1 MPAMDWELVYYA
13 SEWVIRILMLVY
25 VPQHRTAAA
34 SRAWLLLI
42 FLLPW
47 PGLVVYAL
55 FGRAFLPRRRIVRQ
69 ERAERRIQ
77 EVQAQMDPS
86 ADLTP
91 SLSETVRPVAVLGRE
106 LGKFGVL
113 DGNALELLPDYSG
126 AIGRLV
132 EDIERA
138 TSSVHLLFYIYED
151 DATGRTVTQALLRAA
166 GRGVACRIVLDALG
180 SKRGLKRLGPMLRAG
195 GVEVLPALP
204 VGLFMR
210 HTARYDLRNHRKI
223 AILDGH
229 IGYMGSQNIVDACF
243 VKDFPNEE
251 LWVRVRGPVVM
262 QLQAVFL
269 TDYYSETGRVLD
281 PAGLFPESSAAGAS
295 ACQVVPS
302 GPSFRRE
309 NGQEIIVEMLYT
321 AKSRICITTPYFI
334 PDEPFL
340 EAVRTAARRGVEVHL
355 VVSLHANQLISQLAQ
370 RAYYEDLLEAG
381 VAIHLYAPR
390 FLHAK
395 HITIDGVM
403 ALIGSTNMDIRS
415 FALNEEVNL
424 LVYDAA
430 VVAGIRAIE
439 ERSMAH
445 SERITRESWARRS
458 PWIKVIQ
465 NTARLL
471 DSLL

>member
-1 MPAMDWELVYYA
+1 MMNWELVYYA

-25 VPQHRTAAA
+25 VPQHRTASA

-69 ERAERRIQ
+69 ERAERRIR
-77 EVQAQMDPS
+77 EAQAQMDP
-86 ADLTP
+86 AGDLTH
-91 SLSETVRPVAVLGRE
+91 SLSERVRPVAVLGRE
-106 LGKFGVL
+106 LGNFGVL
-113 DGNALELLPDYSG
+113 GGNAIELLPDYSG

-132 EDIERA
+132 EDINRA
-138 TSSVHLLFYIYED
+138 TTSVHLLFYIYED
-151 DATGRTVTQALLRAA
+151 DATGRAVTQALLRAA
-166 GRGVACRIVLDALG
+166 GRGVSCRLVLDALG
-180 SKRGLKRLGPMLRAG
+180 SKRGLKRLGPVLRAG

-204 VGLFMR
+204 VGLFRR

-223 AILDGH
+223 AILDGLT
-229 IGYMGSQNIVDACF
+229 GYTGSQNIVDGCF
-243 VKDFPNEE
+243 VKDYPNEE
-251 LWVRVRGPVVM
+251 LWVRVTGPVVM

-269 TDYYSETGRVLD
+269 MDHYSETGRALD
-281 PAGLFPESSAAGAS
+281 TEGLFPEGPTPGSSP
-295 ACQVVPS
+295 CQVVPS
-302 GPSFRRE
+302 GPSFQRE
-309 NGQEIIVEMLYT
+309 NGQELIIEMLYT
-321 AKSRICITTPYFI
+321 AKSRICMTTPYFI

-355 VVSLHANQLISQLAQ
+355 VVSLHANQLVSQLAQ

-395 HITIDGVM
+395 HITIDGAV

-415 FALNEEVNL
+415 FALNGEVNL
-424 LVYDAA
+424 LVYDPA
-430 VVAGIRAIE
+430 VVAGIRAVQ
-439 ERSMAH
+439 ERAMAH
-445 SERITRESWARRS
+445 SERLTRESWARRS
-458 PWIKVIQ
+458 PWAKVVQ

>member
-1 MPAMDWELVYYA
+1 MTSHWELVYYT
-13 SEWVIRILMLVY
+13 SEWIIRLLMLIY
-25 VPQHRTAAA
+25 VPQRRSAAA

-55 FGRAFLPRRRIVRQ
+55 FGRAFLPRRRIGRQ
-69 ERAERRIQ
+69 ERAERRIR
-77 EVQAQMDPS
+77 EVQSQMDPS
-86 ADLTP
+86 ADMTP
-91 SLSETVRPVAVLGRE
+91 SLPETVRPVAVLGRD
-106 LGKFGVL
+106 LGNFGVM
-113 DGNALELLPDYSG
+113 DGNAIKLLPDYSG
-126 AIGRLV
+126 AIARLV
-132 EDIERA
+132 EDIDRA
-138 TSSVHLLFYIYED
+138 TSSVHLLFYIFED
-151 DATGRTVTQALLRAA
+151 DATGRAVTQALLKAA
-166 GRGVACRIVLDALG
+166 GRGVSCRLVLDALG
-180 SKRGLKRLGPMLRAG
+180 SKRGLKRLGPVLRAG

-204 VGLFMR
+204 VGLFRR

-223 AILDGH
+223 AVLDGY
-229 IGYMGSQNIVDACF
+229 IGYAGSQNIVDGHF
-243 VKDFPNEE
+243 VKGFPNEE
-251 LWVRVRGPVVM
+251 LWVRVTGPVVM

-269 TDYYSETGRVLD
+269 TDHYCETGRVLD
-281 PAGLFPESSAAGAS
+281 TVGLFPEKAAKGPS

-302 GPSFRRE
+302 GPSFRRD

-321 AKSRICITTPYFI
+321 ARARICITTPYFI

-355 VVSLHANQLISQLAQ
+355 IVPMHANQPVSRLAQ
-370 RAYYEDLLEAG
+370 RAYYEDLLEVG
-381 VAIHLYAPR
+381 VAIHLYPPR

-395 HITIDGVM
+395 HITIDDTM

-424 LVYDAA
+424 LIYDAA
-430 VVAGIRAIE
+430 VVAGIRAIQE
-439 ERSMAH
+439 GAMAQ
-445 SERITRESWARRS
+445 SERLTRESWARRS
-458 PWIKVIQ
+458 PWAKVVQ